1 MKGLRQICIGLVLC
15 LSFAFPAKA
24 QRDLDSLGRLLN
36 EYVRAL
42 DAYGAVYKST
52 ECDDII
58 AYCRND
64 STRNFAARHLF
75 QHYMDSPLMG
85 DEAVA
90 IHLYD
95 QWFAEGK
102 GAEKSGAVQG
112 ATVPF
117 GSEDE
122 AFSAK
127 IFVESNRKSLLGMPA
142 PELRLYDAN
151 DNEVTLFGAAA
162 GDLSGASA
170 LPASSLPASAGRL
183 RVLYFYATD
192 CSVCKLYSKQLEVL
206 LSRSTQPI
214 DLIAVYTGR
223 ERESWEAYVRERLS
237 WTGEKVRI
245 FNLWDAEGKGAFV
258 TRYGV
263 LSTPRIFLID
273 TDGTIIG
280 RRLDPEALRML
291 LEVIEQDNQY
301 AYGDEHSRQLFE
313 GLLPVDDLTIP
324 AITETMDLI
333 QRISED
339 KGNPAVCRHM
349 TGDLLYYL
357 NSHEDEH
364 TIEVCDW
371 FIDEYILS
379 DKIAWRG
386 ENDSLSVLHLAQF
399 LRGLHGKA
407 ALGTRIPAVRAYI
420 EELVAVTKKPAK
432 AGKAASGVESSDAP
446 ATKIGLK
453 GKYRLDALKKRC
465 AFKKREMLLV
475 FYDPA
480 CNDCQEQLAKAR
492 ELVCGGQAGSSLTDG
507 QVPAG
512 TGIDTQ
518 AAAGS
523 GQSVSPP
530 IGGSTSSGA
539 PVVILINVED
549 NLTWLNE
556 KDRQTLLDAF
566 DLSSLPYLL
575 RLAPD
580 GTITRR
586 YFKL

>member
-1 MKGLRQICIGLVLC
+1 MKGLRSFVVGVALC
-15 LSFAFPAKA
+15 LAFTFPAWA
-24 QRDLDSLGRLLN
+24 QGDLDSLGRLLN
-36 EYVRAL
+36 EYTRAL
-42 DAYGAVYKST
+42 DAYGASYKSA

-58 AYCRND
+58 AYCRDD
-64 STRNFAARHLF
+64 STRNFTARHLF
-75 QHYMDSPLMG
+75 RHYLDSPLMG

-95 QWFAEGK
+95 RWFAS
-102 GAEKSGAVQG
+102 AI
-112 ATVPF
+112 PF
-117 GSEDE
+117 ASEEE

-127 IFVESNRKSLLGMPA
+127 VFVEANRQSLLGMPA
-142 PELRLYDAN
+142 PELRLYDGD
-151 DNEVTLFGAAA
+151 DNEVTLFG
-162 GDLSGASA
+162 GASKA
-170 LPASSLPASAGRL
+170 LLGDRTTSALSASSLLASEGRL

-206 LSRSTQPI
+206 LSRCTRPV
-214 DLIAVYTGR
+214 DLVTVYTGR
-223 ERESWEAYVRERLS
+223 ERESWETYVRERLS
-237 WTGEKVRI
+237 WSAPNIRI
-245 FNLWDAEGKGAFV
+245 FNLWDAEGKSEFV

-263 LSTPRIFLID
+263 LSTPRLFLID

-291 LEVIEQDNQY
+291 FDIMDQDDQY

-313 GLLPVDDLTIP
+313 GLLPVDDLTVP
-324 AITETMDLI
+324 AITETMNLI
-333 QRISED
+333 QRISQD
-339 KGNPAVCRHM
+339 KGNPAVYRHM

-364 TIEVCDW
+364 SIEVCNW

-379 DKIAWRG
+379 DKIKWRG
-386 ENDSLSVLHLAQF
+386 ENDSLSVLHLAKF

-407 ALGTRIPAVRAYI
+407 ALGTRIPAVRAYV
-420 EELVAVTKKPAK
+420 EELSTKK
-432 AGKAASGVESSDAP
+432 
-446 ATKIGLK
+446 GLK

-465 AFKKREMLLV
+465 RFKKREMLLL
-475 FYDPA
+475 FYDPS

-492 ELVCGGQAGSSLTDG
+492 ELASGKQAVSASRTDSLASTPGQSASTSTSTLTS
-507 QVPAG
+507 P
-512 TGIDTQ
+512 

-523 GQSVSPP
+523 EP
-530 IGGSTSSGA
+530 

-549 NLTWLNE
+549 NMARLNE
-556 KDRQTLLDAF
+556 KERQALLDAF

>member
-1 MKGLRQICIGLVLC
+1 MKGLRSFVVGVALC
-15 LSFAFPAKA
+15 LAFTFPAWA
-24 QRDLDSLGRLLN
+24 QGDLDSLGRLLN
-36 EYVRAL
+36 EYTRAL
-42 DAYGAVYKST
+42 DAYGASYKSA

-58 AYCRND
+58 AYCRD
-64 STRNFAARHLF
+64 DCTRNFTARHLF
-75 QHYMDSPLMG
+75 RHYLDSPLMG

-95 QWFAEGK
+95 RWFAS
-102 GAEKSGAVQG
+102 AI
-112 ATVPF
+112 PF
-117 GSEDE
+117 ASEEE

-127 IFVESNRKSLLGMPA
+127 VFVEANRQSLLGMPA
-142 PELRLYDAN
+142 PELRLYDGG
-151 DNEVTLFGAAA
+151 DNEVTLTE
-162 GDLSGASA
+162 
-170 LPASSLPASAGRL
+170 GRL

-206 LSRSTQPI
+206 LSRCTRPV
-214 DLIAVYTGR
+214 DLVTVYTGR
-223 ERESWEAYVRERLS
+223 ERESWETYVRERLS
-237 WTGEKVRI
+237 WKAPNVRI
-245 FNLWDAEGKGAFV
+245 FNLWDAEGKSEFV

-263 LSTPRIFLID
+263 LSTPRLFLID

-291 LEVIEQDNQY
+291 FDIMDQDDQY

-313 GLLPVDDLTIP
+313 GLLPVDDLTVP
-324 AITETMDLI
+324 AITETMNLI
-333 QRISED
+333 QRISQD
-339 KGNPAVCRHM
+339 KGNPAVYRHM

-364 TIEVCDW
+364 SIEVCDW

-379 DKIAWRG
+379 DRIKWRG
-386 ENDSLSVLHLAQF
+386 ENDSLSVLHLAKF

-407 ALGTRIPAVRAYI
+407 ALGTPVPAVRAYI
-420 EELVAVTKKPAK
+420 EEQVAVTRQPAK
-432 AGKAASGVESSDAP
+432 AGKAEKAGMAVAEVESSDAP

-465 AFKKREMLLV
+465 RFKKRDMLLL
-475 FYDPA
+475 FYDPT
-480 CNDCQEQLAKAR
+480 CSDCQEQLAKAR
-492 ELVCGGQAGSSLTDG
+492 ELVCGSQAGSALTDS
-507 QVPAG
+507 QAPSG

-530 IGGSTSSGA
+530 VGGSTSSGT

-556 KDRQTLLDAF
+556 KDRQALLDAF

>member
-1 MKGLRQICIGLVLC
+1 MKRLRHIFFGIILC
-15 LSFAFPAKA
+15 LTFAFPVKA
-24 QRDLDSLGRLLN
+24 QSDLDSLGRLLN
-36 EYVRAL
+36 EYTRAL
-42 DAYGAVYKST
+42 DEYGATYKSA

-58 AYCRND
+58 SYCRD
-64 STRNFAARHLF
+64 EKTRNFAARHLF

-95 QWFAEGK
+95 RWNIPFA
-102 GAEKSGAVQG
+102 
-112 ATVPF
+112 
-117 GSEDE
+117 SEDE

-127 IFVESNRKSLLGMPA
+127 IFVDANRQSLLGMPA
-142 PELRLYDAN
+142 PALQLYDKD
-151 DNEVTLFGAAA
+151 DNEVTLFGAPRAGIAA
-162 GDLSGASA
+162 D
-170 LPASSLPASAGRL
+170 GRL

-206 LSRSTQPI
+206 LSRCIQPV
-214 DLIAVYTGR
+214 DLIAVYAGKD
-223 ERESWEAYVRERLS
+223 RESWETYVRERLS
-237 WTGEKVRI
+237 WTDEKVRI
-245 FNLWDAEGKGAFV
+245 FNLWDAEGKGTFV

-263 LSTPRIFLID
+263 LSTPRLFLID

-280 RRLDPEALRML
+280 RRLDPDALRML
-291 LEVIEQDNQY
+291 FELMEQDNQY
-301 AYGDEHSRQLFE
+301 AYGDEHSRKLFE

-324 AITETMDLI
+324 AINEMMNLI
-333 QRISED
+333 QRISQD
-339 KGNPAVCRHM
+339 KGNPTVYRHM

-357 NSHEDEH
+357 NSHEDEKS
-364 TIEVCDW
+364 IEVCDW
-371 FIDEYILS
+371 FINEYILS
-379 DKIAWRG
+379 DKITWKG
-386 ENDSLSVLHLAQF
+386 ENDSLSVLHLAEF
-399 LRGLHGKA
+399 LRGLHSKA
-407 ALGTRIPAVRAYI
+407 ALGTPVPAVRAYV

-432 AGKAASGVESSDAP
+432 AGKTASGVESSDAP

-480 CNDCQEQLAKAR
+480 CSDCQEQLAKAR
-492 ELVCGGQAGSSLTDG
+492 ELANGALSV
-507 QVPAG
+507 
-512 TGIDTQ
+512 
-518 AAAGS
+518 AGS
-523 GQSVSPP
+523 GQSVSPLV
-530 IGGSTSSGA
+530 GGSTSSGV

-549 NLTWLNE
+549 NTARLSE
-556 KDRQTLLDAF
+556 KERQALLDAF

>member
-1 MKGLRQICIGLVLC
+1 MKGLRSFVVGVALC
-15 LSFAFPAKA
+15 LAFTFPAWA
-24 QRDLDSLGRLLN
+24 QGDLDSLGRLLN
-36 EYVRAL
+36 EYTRAL
-42 DAYGAVYKST
+42 DAYGASYKSA

-58 AYCRND
+58 AYCRDD
-64 STRNFAARHLF
+64 STRNFTARHLF
-75 QHYMDSPLMG
+75 RHYLDSPLMG

-95 QWFAEGK
+95 RWFAS
-102 GAEKSGAVQG
+102 AI
-112 ATVPF
+112 PF
-117 GSEDE
+117 ASEEE

-127 IFVESNRKSLLGMPA
+127 VFVEANRQSLLGMPA
-142 PELRLYDAN
+142 PELRLYDGN
-151 DNEVTLFGAAA
+151 DREV
-162 GDLSGASA
+162 A
-170 LPASSLPASAGRL
+170 LTDGRL

-206 LSRSTQPI
+206 LSRCTRPV
-214 DLIAVYTGR
+214 DLVTVYTGR
-223 ERESWEAYVRERLS
+223 ERESWETYVRERLS
-237 WTGEKVRI
+237 WSAPNIRI
-245 FNLWDAEGKGAFV
+245 FNLWDAEGKSEFV

-263 LSTPRIFLID
+263 LSTPRLFLID

-291 LEVIEQDNQY
+291 FDIMDQDDQY

-313 GLLPVDDLTIP
+313 GLLPVDDLTVP
-324 AITETMDLI
+324 AITETMNLI
-333 QRISED
+333 QRISQD
-339 KGNPAVCRHM
+339 KGNPAVYRHM

-364 TIEVCDW
+364 SIEVCDW

-379 DKIAWRG
+379 DKIKWRG
-386 ENDSLSVLHLAQF
+386 ENDSLSVLHLAKF

-407 ALGTRIPAVRAYI
+407 ALGTRIPAVRAYV
-420 EELVAVTKKPAK
+420 EELAP
-432 AGKAASGVESSDAP
+432 DAP
-446 ATKIGLK
+446 AMKIGLK

-465 AFKKREMLLV
+465 RFKKRDMLLL
-475 FYDPA
+475 FYDPS

-492 ELVCGGQAGSSLTDG
+492 ELASGKQAVSASRTDSLASTPGQSASTLTS
-507 QVPAG
+507 P
-512 TGIDTQ
+512 
-518 AAAGS
+518 AAA
-523 GQSVSPP
+523 
-530 IGGSTSSGA
+530 SSEP

-556 KDRQTLLDAF
+556 KERQALLDAF

>member
-1 MKGLRQICIGLVLC
+1 MKGLRSFVVGVALC
-15 LSFAFPAKA
+15 LAFTFPAWA
-24 QRDLDSLGRLLN
+24 QGDLDSLGRLLY
-36 EYVRAL
+36 EYTRAL
-42 DAYGAVYKST
+42 DAYGASYKSA

-58 AYCRND
+58 AYCRDDN
-64 STRNFAARHLF
+64 TRNFTARHLF
-75 QHYMDSPLMG
+75 RHYLDSPLMG

-95 QWFAEGK
+95 RWFAS
-102 GAEKSGAVQG
+102 AI
-112 ATVPF
+112 PF
-117 GSEDE
+117 ASEEE

-127 IFVESNRKSLLGMPA
+127 VFVEANRQSLLGMTAPA
-142 PELRLYDAN
+142 LRLYDGD
-151 DNEVTLFGAAA
+151 DNEVTLLG
-162 GDLSGASA
+162 GASKA
-170 LPASSLPASAGRL
+170 LPGDRTTSALSASSLLASDGRL

-206 LSRSTQPI
+206 LSRCTRPV
-214 DLIAVYTGR
+214 DLVTVYTGR
-223 ERESWEAYVRERLS
+223 ERESWETYVRERLS
-237 WTGEKVRI
+237 WSAPNIRI
-245 FNLWDAEGKGAFV
+245 FNLWDAEGKSEFV

-263 LSTPRIFLID
+263 LSTPRLFLID

-291 LEVIEQDNQY
+291 FDIMDQDDQY

-313 GLLPVDDLTIP
+313 GLLPVDDLTVP
-324 AITETMDLI
+324 AITETMNLI
-333 QRISED
+333 QRISQD
-339 KGNPAVCRHM
+339 KGNPAVYRHM

-364 TIEVCDW
+364 SIEVCNW

-379 DKIAWRG
+379 DKIKWRG
-386 ENDSLSVLHLAQF
+386 ENDSLSVLHLAKF

-407 ALGTRIPAVRAYI
+407 ALGTPVPAVRAYV
-420 EELVAVTKKPAK
+420 EELVAVTRQPAK
-432 AGKAASGVESSDAP
+432 AGKAEKAGMAVAEVESSDAP

-465 AFKKREMLLV
+465 RFKKREMLLL
-475 FYDPA
+475 FYDPS
-480 CNDCQEQLAKAR
+480 CNDCQEQLDKAR
-492 ELVCGGQAGSSLTDG
+492 ELVCGAQAGSASASTEQAVSGTVDNTPTPSGTDNDTRA
-507 QVPAG
+507 VSG
-512 TGIDTQ
+512 T
-518 AAAGS
+518 
-523 GQSVSPP
+523 
-530 IGGSTSSGA
+530 ST
-539 PVVILINVED
+539 PEVILINVED
-549 NLTWLNE
+549 NMTRLSE
-556 KDRQTLLDAF
+556 KERQALLDAF

>member
-1 MKGLRQICIGLVLC
+1 MKGLRSFFVGIVLS
-15 LSFAFPAKA
+15 LAFAFPTWA
-24 QRDLDSLGRLLN
+24 QGDLDSLGRLLN
-36 EYVRAL
+36 EYARAL
-42 DAYGAVYKST
+42 DAYGAAYKSA

-64 STRNFAARHLF
+64 STRRFAARHLF

-95 QWFAEGK
+95 RWFAEGK
-102 GAEKSGAVQG
+102 GAGTSLGKDGAISF
-112 ATVPF
+112 A
-117 GSEDE
+117 SEEE
-122 AFSAK
+122 AFSAR
-127 IFVESNRKSLLGMPA
+127 IFVEANRQSLLGMTAPA
-142 PELRLYDAN
+142 LRLYDGN
-151 DNEVTLFGAAA
+151 DHEVALFSSATE
-162 GDLSGASA
+162 A
-170 LPASSLPASAGRL
+170 LPEGISSIASDGRL

-206 LSRSTQPI
+206 LSRFTRPI
-214 DLIAVYTGR
+214 DLMAVYTGK
-223 ERESWEAYVRERLS
+223 ERESWESYARERLS
-237 WTGEKVRI
+237 WKASNVRI
-245 FNLWDAEGKGAFV
+245 FNLWDAEGKGEFV

-263 LSTPRIFLID
+263 LSTPRLFLID

-291 LEVIEQDNQY
+291 FELMEEDNLY
-301 AYGDEHSRQLFE
+301 AYGDEHSRKLFE

-324 AITETMDLI
+324 AITETMNLI
-333 QRISED
+333 QRISQD
-339 KGNPAVCRHM
+339 KGNPAVYRHM

-357 NSHEDEH
+357 NSHEDEN

-371 FIDEYILS
+371 FIREYILS
-379 DKIAWRG
+379 DKIAWKG
-386 ENDSLSVLHLAQF
+386 ENDSLSVLHLAEF
-399 LRGLHGKA
+399 LHELYSKA
-407 ALGTRIPAVRAYI
+407 APGTPVPAVRAYI
-420 EELVAVTKKPAK
+420 EELVPDV
-432 AGKAASGVESSDAP
+432 P

-465 AFKKREMLLV
+465 RFKKRDMLLV

-492 ELVCGGQAGSSLTDG
+492 ELACGSE
-507 QVPAG
+507 P
-512 TGIDTQ
+512 
-518 AAAGS
+518 
-523 GQSVSPP
+523 
-530 IGGSTSSGA
+530 

-549 NLTWLNE
+549 NLARLGE
-556 KDRQTLLDAF
+556 KERQALLDAF